1 MLIFDHEPKSHWLH
15 DDFEQLLIWA
25 DENDISDICLEP
37 RTPIGARIHGMWTRV
52 TNRPL
57 NSEEILGLLDS
68 TSRTQT
74 ASARVKGGDCIDY
87 AFEIKKNRFERLR
100 FRANG
105 TACKDGWGSG
115 ATVVIRSISAL
126 PPKLEDLHI
135 EPELMDSVF
144 PNNGLVLVTGVM
156 GTGKST
162 LLAAILRYIA
172 ENNHKNIIT
181 YEEPIEFDLMAIPH
195 KTGPVAQSEIPTH
208 VKDWRITPK
217 NAARRAA
224 DVVLVGESRDP
235 ETLKGILEL
244 TEMGVA
250 AYTTVHTRN
259 VYETPTRIINA
270 FAAEQQRQ
278 IASTMISSLR
288 VIIQQRLLPKADGAG
303 RVAVREYIVLTPDHR
318 EMLLM
323 TPVAQ
328 LVTVLRKIVETDGQL
343 LLTSVKEE
351 FDKGAIN
358 SDSYHQIRTEI
369 EKDDKNLS
377 KN

>member
-1 MLIFDHEPKSHWLH
+1 MTDLLFAHEPASHWLH
-15 DDFEQLLIWA
+15 EDFEQLMIWA
-25 DENDISDICLEP
+25 DENGVSDVCLEP
-37 RTPIGARIHGMWTRV
+37 RTPVGARIHGRWTRI
-52 TNRPL
+52 TRRPL
-57 NSEEILGLLDS
+57 NSEEILSLLDS

-74 ASARVKGGDCIDY
+74 ASARVKGGDCLDY

-126 PPKLEDLHI
+126 PPKLEALHI

-162 LLAAILRYIA
+162 LLSAILRYIA
-172 ENNHKNIIT
+172 ENNHKNIVT

-208 VKDWRITPK
+208 VKEWRTTPK

-270 FAAEQQRQ
+270 FPADQQRQ
-278 IASTMISSLR
+278 IASTMLSSLR
-288 VIIQQRLLPKADGAG
+288 VIIQQRLLPRSDTRG

-318 EMLLM
+318 ERLLL
-323 TPVAQ
+323 TPINE
-328 LVTVLRKIVETDGQL
+328 LGPELRKITESDGQM
-343 LLTSVKEE
+343 LLTSVNKEY
-351 FDKGAIN
+351 DKKTI
-358 SDSYHQIRTEI
+358 SYDSYVQIKTEI
-369 EKDDKNLS
+369 EKLEKRQP
-377 KN
+377 